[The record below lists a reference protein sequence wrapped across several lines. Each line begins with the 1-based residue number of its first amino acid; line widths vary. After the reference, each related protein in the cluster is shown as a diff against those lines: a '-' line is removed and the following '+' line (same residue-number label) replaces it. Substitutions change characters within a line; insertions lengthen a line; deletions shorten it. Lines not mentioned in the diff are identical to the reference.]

1 MAWLELLIALFIG
14 LGGGWLAYRSSR
26 RWATEER
33 RRVQRAVPT
42 HATVLHVHRGA
53 MRHHRDGVPLR
64 LRLEVEPP
72 SYQGPSRTVE
82 VGWEVPEDRVGE
94 VAVGRRMEV
103 RVDRYDERRI
113 YPVIAGAE
121 WWDVE
126 PG

>member
-1 MAWLELLIALFIG
+1 MAWLELLIALLVG

-72 SYQGPSRTVE
+72 SYQGPNRTVE

-94 VAVGRRMEV
+94 VAVGRRLEV
-103 RVDRYDERRI
+103 KVDRYDERRI

-121 WWDVE
+121 WWDTE
-126 PG
+126 PA